1 MTKEEMMKQIPKGEN
16 RKNRKV
22 QYERTFQS
30 L

>member
-1 MTKEEMMKQIPKGEN
+1 MTILEKAIETYGEN

-22 QYERTFQS
+22 QYARTFQS